1 MIPVVQRQS
10 FVSPCPKNC
19 GEMMLVTGAQASV
32 QPIARIG
39 SNIVQPYRILVTVV
53 QQNQYVSQ
61 RLKTLME
68 YSAQLHL
75 LHMAVLFHAKLW
87 MD

>member
-1 MIPVVQRQS
+1 MILVVQRQS
-10 FVSPCPKNC
+10 FVSPCPRNC
-19 GEMMLVTGAQASV
+19 GVMMLVTGAQVSV
-32 QPIARIG
+32 QPIATTG
-39 SNIVQPYRILVTVV
+39 NNIVQPYRILVTAA

-68 YSAQLHL
+68 YSAQSHL
-75 LHMAVLFHAKLW
+75 LPMAVLFHARLW

>member
-1 MIPVVQRQS
+1 MIPVVPRQS

-19 GEMMLVTGAQASV
+19 GVMMLVTGAQVSV
-32 QPIARIG
+32 PPIARIG
-39 SNIVQPYRILVTVV
+39 NNIVQPYRILVTVA
-53 QQNQYVSQ
+53 QQNPYVSQ
-61 RLKTLME
+61 RQKTLME

-75 LHMAVLFHAKLW
+75 LPMAVLFHAKLW

>member
-10 FVSPCPKNC
+10 FVSPCRKNC

-32 QPIARIG
+32 LPIARTG
-39 SNIVQPYRILVTVV
+39 NNIVQPYRILVTVV

-75 LHMAVLFHAKLW
+75 LHMAVLFDAKLW